1 MRVRALAVRI
11 ITQMRHDKRTLALM
25 IMAPLMMLSLLYFV
39 FNAMG
44 SSVVIAVVN
53 APEAYISR
61 LEDNDVYVLRYN
73 EAEARQALESGE
85 AVASVNIT
93 SGKAYIEIDG
103 SKPLDVNKA
112 LMALEAAART
122 SGLQARNDLRSEVYY
137 LYGYEDVPTFDIY
150 GALLIGFI
158 IFFFVFLVAGI
169 SFLQE
174 RNGGTLEKLLSMPIK
189 RWEIVLGYVLG
200 FGIITVL
207 QAFVISWFCI
217 YVLNMVMAG
226 SFALILL
233 IVLINA
239 MAALTLGILASTAA
253 NNEFQ
258 MIQFIPVVVIPQ
270 VFFSGIFNLPYPWDL
285 VEKTVPLYYVT
296 DALTQ
301 VMIKGLGFS
310 AIITDLAVMSGFA
323 VFFIMI
329 NIRLLKRYRSI

>member
-1 MRVRALAVRI
+1 MRVRALAIRI
-11 ITQMRHDKRTLALM
+11 LTQMRHDKRTLALM
-25 IMAPLMMLSLLYFV
+25 IMAPLLMLSLLYFV

-44 SSVVIAVVN
+44 SSVEIAVVN
-53 APEAYISR
+53 APESYINN
-61 LEDNDVYVLRYN
+61 LEANDVYVLRYN
-73 EAEARQALESGE
+73 EDDARKALEAGE
-85 AVASVNIT
+85 VVASVNIT

-103 SKPLDVNKA
+103 SKPLDINKA
-112 LMALEAAART
+112 LMAIENAKAT
-122 SGLQARNDLRSEVYY
+122 GMQARNDLRSEVYY

-207 QAFVISWFCI
+207 QAFVISWYCV
-217 YVLNMVMAG
+217 YVLKMVMAG
-226 SFALILL
+226 SFLLVLL
-233 IVLINA
+233 IVLLNA
-239 MAALTLGILASTAA
+239 MVALTLGILASTAA

-258 MIQFIPVVVIPQ
+258 MIQFIPLVVIPQ
-270 VFFSGIFNLPYPWDL
+270 VFFCGIFSLPYPWDL
-285 VEKTVPLYYVT
+285 VEKLVPLYYVT

-310 AIITDLAVMSGFA
+310 AIITDVTVMSGFA
-323 VFFIMI
+323 IIFILI
-329 NIRLLKRYRSI
+329 NSRLLKRYRSI